1 MSILGLIKRN
11 ANAFSL
17 NDIVDIRRRRRHH
30 HEMIFF
36 KYLGNY

>member
-1 MSILGLIKRN
+1 MIIYQKRLFFKRK

-17 NDIVDIRRRRRHH
+17 NAIVDVCCH
-30 HEMIFF
+30 HEIIFF